1 LQKDLGYPQL
11 HGTGLRTDECSATRT
26 WLLGQARK
34 GKGAKVHDGQ
44 HEAIIDEET
53 WARVQQLLEGKA
65 WNGSIRKRRAKHPS
79 PLVGKLFDDTG
90 DRLTPSHATKQGV
103 RYRYYI
109 SNRLMKQPKKLAGD
123 VWRLPAPELE
133 KTISNA
139 VADHLRTATMAGLV
153 DRPRLQSSLPSRRGW
168 MNNSTRRP
176 TIKLLSSCSSL
187 SRGPTLR
194 RAR

>member
-1 LQKDLGYPQL
+1 MIEQLWTIRSSMGANDGTDFARGPLRVGMVRTDDEGCRKIWGIRQL

-139 VADHLRTATMAGLV
+139 VADHLRTATMAG
-153 DRPRLQSSLPSRRGW
+153 PG
-168 MNNSTRRP
+168 
-176 TIKLLSSCSSL
+176 
-187 SRGPTLR
+187 
-194 RAR
+194 